1 MNQICLIFGSKGWG
15 NTDSDELLEFSLG
28 YVAFKE

>member
-28 YVAFKE
+28 YFAFKE